1 MRTEELDLVAD
12 LPLFAELAE
21 PYRRQLLSAALVQ
34 RVPTGVTLFEQGDPA
49 DFLYV
54 LLDGAVELRA
64 DDADGHEAVVEVV
77 QPVDNFILAAV
88 VTDAPLLM
96 TARTLSRS
104 HLLLLPADKL
114 RADLYHQPALALT
127 LLAALAGHYRGLVR
141 QIKALKL
148 RTSAE
153 RIGCYLLSLARDQGA
168 GSGTIE
174 LPYSKR
180 ALAERMGMTP
190 ENLSRAFATL
200 RERGVRMNRSR
211 VVIDDID
218 KLESFCRVDALIDGV
233 ERNLRVPGQTAANSN
248 RPDTEVRDEEP

>member
-1 MRTEELDLVAD
+1 MRSDEMEQVAD
-12 LPLFAELAE
+12 LPLFTELGDA
-21 PYRRQLLSAALVQ
+21 YRQKLLNAALVQ

-49 DFLYV
+49 DFLYI
-54 LLDGAVELRA
+54 LIDGTVELRA
-64 DDADGHEAVVEVV
+64 DDGAGHEALVEII
-77 QPVDNFILAAV
+77 QPVDSFILAAV

-96 TARTLSRS
+96 TARTLSRCR
-104 HLLLLPADKL
+104 LLLLPAAKL
-114 RADLYHQPALALT
+114 RQDLHREPALALT
-127 LLAALAGHYRGLVR
+127 LLASLAGQYRGLVR

-153 RIGCYLLSLARDQGA
+153 RIGCYLLSLAREQSEG
-168 GSGTIE
+168 GGVIE

-200 RERGVRMNRSR
+200 RERGVRINRSR

-218 KLESFCRVDALIDGV
+218 KLERFCRIDALIDGV
-233 ERNLRVPGQTAANSN
+233 ERDLRVPGQAQASPDSTADDRN
-248 RPDTEVRDEEP
+248 E

>member
-1 MRTEELDLVAD
+1 MRTEELEQVAD
-12 LPLFAELAE
+12 LPLFADLGE
-21 PYRRQLLSAALVQ
+21 PYRQQLLSAALVQ
-34 RVPTGVTLFEQGDPA
+34 RVPTGVTLFEQGEPA
-49 DFLYV
+49 DFLYI

-64 DDADGHEAVVEVV
+64 DDGAGHEALVEVI
-77 QPVDNFILAAV
+77 QPVDSFILAAV

-104 HLLLLPADKL
+104 HLLLVPAEKL
-114 RADLYHQPALALT
+114 RAELYREPALALT
-127 LLAALAGHYRGLVR
+127 LLASLAGQYRGLVR

-153 RIGCYLLSLARDQGA
+153 RIGCYLLSLAREQGA
-168 GSGTIE
+168 NGGMIE

-218 KLESFCRVDALIDGV
+218 KLESFCRIDALIDGV
-233 ERNLRVPGQTAANSN
+233 ERNLRVPGQALADDRHAADK
-248 RPDTEVRDEEP
+248 REE